1 MKTLKQIQYLFVAVL
16 AMAMAACAD
25 NSPEEVFVP
34 VELEGQGVYFA
45 KATKLNYEVEG
56 TEGSIDFKVL
66 RTETSGPA
74 TVNVYSTT
82 ETTLFTIPETISFES
97 GAAETTLT
105 VSYANIVRGLKYDF
119 NVGFEEGTDYGNSE
133 LNFTLLY
140 PAEVIEEW
148 EVISENAIYTDNL
161 YSMYGAS
168 NLTGEVISSL
178 KNIVVEKEK
187 NSEKYRFKS
196 PYNNIYN
203 AYFWGFELPADFE
216 LPYIVIDGEYFMEK
230 YPDNEASK
238 GAYYIHP
245 VALGTVMENSVGQ
258 YFDAELE
265 NFGSVPGSLSTSA
278 GPITPDNASYP
289 PGKYDKKTKTFDFGA
304 CFHYLAG
311 YGYYVVGAGK
321 FILSLDPAL
330 LETNYERDYT
340 WEPVEDATGYFT
352 SELEGES
359 WMNEVMQAVEDPTF
373 FKLVSPYVDGYHLYF
388 FYDEETGKVKIPELQ
403 KSGYLCMDGEKN
415 MIYMDGDAEVTE
427 DGEFTFTLDFYH
439 FDKATEN
446 RFDLATYEESFL
458 WGRGPLDLF
467 EKGLTIDDYQGYF
480 KVPAFHAE
488 QGYLGNAT
496 VLLQKYNNNLIVAR
510 GLSVERALGGD
521 YDDSIFLIYDAET
534 GLLVFRPQNA
544 NPYTDEDG
552 TYSAMAVPF
561 NSVSYGLT
569 TKETLTGGFMPDG
582 SFQFINTPGNA
593 GTWDSI
599 VYGLVINGSFYFM
612 NDCWSGLV
620 WNPYQ
625 PSQSTTTS
633 LKAPYATRKQIQEWV
648 AEPSI
653 TDQWEKAAAPGKQ
666 EVNMQFNGTQS
677 NLTR

>member
-16 AMAMAACAD
+16 AMAMAACTD

-161 YSMYGAS
+161 YSMFGAS
-168 NLTGEVISSL
+168 NLTGEEISSL

-196 PYNNIYN
+196 PYGAEYCDWM
-203 AYFWGFELPADFE
+203 WGFSLPADFE
-216 LPYIVIDGEYFMEK
+216 LPYIVIDGEYFKQEF
-230 YPDNEASK
+230 PDNPAS
-238 GAYYIHP
+238 ATSYYVHP
-245 VALGTVMENSVGQ
+245 VALGMVMENGVGP
-258 YFDAELE
+258 YFDAEQI
-265 NFGSVPGSLSTSA
+265 NFGSTPGTLSTSA
-278 GPITPDNASYP
+278 GPITPDNATYP
-289 PGKYDKKTKTFDFGA
+289 AGTYDKKTKTFDFGSI
-304 CFHYLAG
+304 FHWLGG
-311 YGYYVVGAGK
+311 YGYYPLGGGK

-340 WEPVEDATGYFT
+340 WAPVEEATGYFT
-352 SELEGES
+352 SEMVGES
-359 WMNEVMQAVEDPTF
+359 WMINVEQSVEDPTF
-373 FKLVSPYVDGYHLYF
+373 FKLVSPYAEGYHLYF
-388 FYDEETGKVKIPELQ
+388 FYDAETGKVKIPELQ
-403 KSGYLCMDGEKN
+403 KSGMTN
-415 MIYMDGDAEVTE
+415 MENIIYMDGSAEVSE
-427 DGEFTFTLDFYH
+427 DATFTFNLDFYH
-439 FDKATEN
+439 YDKATEV
-446 RFDLATYEESFL
+446 RFDLTSVTETFM

-467 EKGLTIDDYQGYF
+467 VKGMTIDDYQGTYA
-480 KVPAFHAE
+480 VPAYNE
-488 QGYLGNAT
+488 DGLVGNIKVT
-496 VLLQKYNNNLIVAR
+496 LTKYNENYILAK
-510 GLSVERALGGD
+510 GLSVEGALGGD
-521 YDDSIFLIYDAET
+521 YDDTIILVYDAET

-544 NPYTDEDG
+544 NPYTDADG
-552 TYSAMAVPF
+552 TYNAMAVPF
-561 NSVSYGLT
+561 NSASYGLN
-569 TKETLTGGFMPDG
+569 TKETLTGGFMSDG
-582 SFQFINTPGNA
+582 TFQFINTPGNA

-612 NDCWSGLV
+612 NGFWSGLV
-620 WNPYQ
+620 WNPIA
-625 PSQSTTTS
+625 PSQSMKNIGT
-633 LKAPYATRKQIQEWV
+633 PYATRTQIQEWV
-648 AEPSI
+648 KPEAPI
-653 TDQWEKAAAPGKQ
+653 DQWEKAAAPGKQ
-666 EVNMQFNGTQS
+666 DLTNKVNGTAGYF
-677 NLTR
+677 TR

>member
-16 AMAMAACAD
+16 AMAMAACTD

-56 TEGSIDFKVL
+56 TEGSIDFKVY

-148 EVISENAIYTDNL
+148 EVISENAILTDNL
-161 YSMYGAS
+161 YSMYGAA
-168 NLTGEVISSL
+168 NLTGEEISSL

-196 PYNNIYN
+196 PYGAEY
-203 AYFWGFELPADFE
+203 WLKVRGFTLPADFE
-216 LPYIVIDGEYFMEK
+216 LPYIVIDGEYFQEN
-230 YPDNEASK
+230 YPNNPASK
-238 GAYYIHP
+238 GAYMIP
-245 VALGTVMENSVGQ
+245 SVALGVVMENGVGA
-258 YFDAELE
+258 YFDPEE
-265 NFGSVPGSLSTSA
+265 PNFGSVAGNLSTSA
-278 GPITPDNASYP
+278 GPIGPDNASYA
-289 PGKYDKKTKTFDFGA
+289 PGSYDKKTKTFDFGVTY
-304 CFHYLAG
+304 HWLAG
-311 YGYYVVGAGK
+311 YGFYINSGT
-321 FILSLDPAL
+321 FTLSLDPAL

-340 WEPVEDATGYFT
+340 WAPLDEAEGYFS
-352 SELEGES
+352 SELAGEN
-359 WMNEVMQAVEDPTF
+359 WMINVEQSEEDPTF
-373 FKLVSPYVDGYHLYF
+373 FKLVSPYAEGYHLYF
-388 FYDEETGKVKIPELQ
+388 FYDAETGKVKIPELQ
-403 KSGYLCMDGEKN
+403 KSGLLCMDGEKN
-415 MIYMDGDAEVTE
+415 MIYMDGKGAATE
-427 DGEFTFTLDFYH
+427 DGEFTFALDFYH

-467 EKGLTIDDYQGYF
+467 VKGLTIDDYQGTYA
-480 KVPAFHAE
+480 VPAYDEDGLA
-488 QGYLGNAT
+488 GNIKVT
-496 VLLQKYNNNLIVAR
+496 LTKYTDKYILAN
-510 GLSVERALGGD
+510 GLSVDGALGGD
-521 YDDSIFLIYDAET
+521 YDDTIILVYDAET
-534 GLLVFRPQNA
+534 GLLVFQPQNA
-544 NPYTDEDG
+544 NKYTDAEG
-552 TYSAMAVPF
+552 TYNAMAVPF
-561 NSVSYGLT
+561 NSTSFGLT

-582 SFQFINTPGNA
+582 TFQFINTPGNA

-612 NDCWSGLV
+612 NGYWSGLV
-620 WNPYQ
+620 WNPIA
-625 PSQSTTTS
+625 PSQSMKNIGT
-633 LKAPYATRKQIQEWV
+633 PYATRTQIQEWV
-648 AEPSI
+648 KPEAPI
-653 TDQWEKAAAPGKQ
+653 DQWEKAAAPGKQ
-666 EVNMQFNGTQS
+666 ELTNKVNGTAGYF
-677 NLTR
+677 TR

>member
-148 EVISENAIYTDNL
+148 EVISETAIYTDNL

-168 NLTGEVISSL
+168 NLTSAEISAF

-196 PYNNIYN
+196 PYGAEYCDWM
-203 AYFWGFELPADFE
+203 WGFSLPADFE
-216 LPYIVIDGEYFMEK
+216 LPYIVIDGEYFKENF
-230 YPDNEASK
+230 PNNPAS
-238 GAYYIHP
+238 ATSYFVRP
-245 VALGTVMENSVGQ
+245 VALGMVMENGVGP
-258 YFDAELE
+258 YFDAEQI
-265 NFGSVPGSLSTSA
+265 NFGSLAGYLSSGGS
-278 GPITPDNASYP
+278 PIAPDNATYP
-289 PGKYDKKTKTFDFGA
+289 AGKYDKKTKTFDLGA
-304 CFHYLAG
+304 CFHWLGG
-311 YGYYVVGAGK
+311 YGYYPISGSGK

-340 WEPVEDATGYFT
+340 WAPVEEATGYFT
-352 SELEGES
+352 SEMVGES
-359 WMNEVMQAVEDPTF
+359 WMIDVEQSEEDPTF
-373 FKLVSPYVDGYHLYF
+373 FKLVSPYAEGYHLYF
-388 FYDEETGKVKIPELQ
+388 FYDAETGKVKIPELQ
-403 KSGYLCMDGEKN
+403 KSGMTSMAN
-415 MIYMDGDAEVTE
+415 IIYMDGSAEVSE
-427 DGEFTFTLDFYH
+427 DATFTFNLDFYH
-439 FDKATEN
+439 YDKETEA
-446 RFDLATYEESFL
+446 RFDLTSMTETFM

-467 EKGLTIDDYQGYF
+467 VKGLTIDDYQGYF
-480 KVPAFHAE
+480 KVPAYHAE
-488 QGYLGNAT
+488 QGLLGNA
-496 VLLQKYNNNLIVAR
+496 LISLQKYNSQYIIAR
-510 GLSVERALGGD
+510 GLSIEPALGGD
-521 YDDSIFLIYDAET
+521 YDDSIILVYDEET
-534 GLLVFRPQNA
+534 GLLVFQPQNA

-582 SFQFINTPGNA
+582 TFQFINTPGNA

-599 VYGLVINGSFYFM
+599 VYGLVINGSFYFL
-612 NDCWSGLV
+612 NSCWSGLV

-625 PSQSTTTS
+625 PSQSTATS
-633 LKAPYATRKQIQEWV
+633 LSAPYATRQQIQEWV
-648 AEPSI
+648 KPEAPIS
-653 TDQWEKAAAPGKQ
+653 QFEKAQAPGKYEFKNQ
-666 EVNMQFNGTQS
+666 INGTS